1 MKLVDDHDVDVG
13 VGPFTKCHVGKDLG
27 GAADDGS
34 AGVHRSVAGNH
45 ANGVGAEVLA
55 QRKELLADE
64 CLNRC
69 GVETAP
75 PTSQTGEMGCGRDQ
89 RLAGTRGGRQ
99 DHIVASEKF
108 EDRLLLRRVWL
119 NAGRLE
125 VVEETFEDLVRVVVV
140 RKAAKEWVVAH
151 AATWR
156 GASVPKT

>member
-13 VGPFTKCHVGKDLG
+13 VGSFTKCHVGKDLG

-45 ANGVGAEVLA
+45 ANGVGAEVFA

-75 PTSQTGEMGCGRDQ
+75 STSKTSEMGSGRNK
-89 RLAGTRGGRQ
+89 RLTRTCGGRQ

-108 EDRLLLRRVWL
+108 EDRFLLRRVWL
-119 NAGRLE
+119 DASRLQ
-125 VVEETFEDLVRVVVV
+125 VVEETFEDLVGVVVV
-140 RKAAKEWVVAH
+140 REAAKKWVVAH